1 MRELLLKLALLLAIP
16 AALYTLLC
24 GFVCRM
30 LVANATLPTVTL
42 LNGMAAAFRQ
52 HRAAPLGPLFL

>member
-1 MRELLLKLALLLAIP
+1 LLLKDELPLS
-16 AALYTLLC
+16 ALYTLLC